1 MKAVK
6 MLMAVLLLCVLAQAA
21 QAYVIEI
28 AFEGVIDE
36 ISNLPADWV
45 DGVVVG
51 ATFTGCYCV

>member
-28 AFEGVIDE
+28 AFEGVVDDALHIPDE
-36 ISNLPADWV
+36 WLPD
-45 DGVVVG
+45 VVVG
-51 ATFTGCYCV
+51 ATFSGTLYL